1 MVVCFPDQLKH
12 RPPDQSELVL
22 VLQFHLLQWVLSRFY
37 TLAACLG
44 LRKNEVL
51 AVKKVKSSLSSSRL
65 QYPLL
70 MLLLLVM
77 EGVITVLTV
86 MERSR
91 DSLRHQRSTRAAR
104 WQLEEV
110 LVDFFLAKKAGL
122 MWKSATIRVYTC
134 LTVLYSS
141 RKSQRSTADASREL
155 ESHLWGR
162 DRWTWFR
169 LGALR
174 ATGEGTRKS
183 ESKHRRVTSSCVSA
197 LTPVSQ
203 THTIQ

>member
-1 MVVCFPDQLKH
+1 MVVCFPAQLKT
-12 RPPDQSELVL
+12 PATWSI
-22 VLQFHLLQWVLSRFY
+22 W
-37 TLAACLG
+37 ACLTLTISSVRVSVDQILYLSCLPGFAEEWG
-44 LRKNEVL
+44 LGCEESEVFAL
-51 AVKKVKSSLSSSRL
+51 IVQAAVPTAHAVTAGHGGGHHCVDSHGEVQRWPPAPAQHRS
-65 QYPLL
+65 
-70 MLLLLVM
+70 
-77 EGVITVLTV
+77 GTLTAWG
-86 MERSR
+86 S
-91 DSLRHQRSTRAAR
+91 AG
-104 WQLEEV
+104 W
-110 LVDFFLAKKAGL
+110 FFLAKKAGL
-122 MWKSATIRVYTC
+122 MWKSATIRVCTR

-162 DRWTWFR
+162 NRWTRLR

-183 ESKHRRVTSSCVSA
+183 ESEHRRVTSSCVYA